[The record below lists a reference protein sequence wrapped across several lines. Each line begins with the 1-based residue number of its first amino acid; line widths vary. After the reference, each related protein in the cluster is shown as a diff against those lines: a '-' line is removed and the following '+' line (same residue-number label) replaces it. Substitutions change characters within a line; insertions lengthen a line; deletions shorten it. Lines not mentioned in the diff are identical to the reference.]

1 MSELA
6 RRRLRNSLTSK
17 NSYVRHHNQVCPS
30 MACVQIEWYIPP
42 SEGGRSIDILPYT
55 PEVKNSHTQPKVKNS
70 HTPHEAAG
78 RGWSMGILHRGLSMG
93 ILYRGCIRKNI
104 YNPLD
109 FGGGNDI
116 LFFGQSFHID
126 WTIFFGFKMFTCIQK
141 TVICLLH
148 DRRRLE
154 FLKEYAEFTS
164 SQFSRQL
171 TLLTETNSETKQ
183 YCKLD
188 SSPL

>member
-1 MSELA
+1 MIITEQ
-6 RRRLRNSLTSK
+6 RE
-17 NSYVRHHNQVCPS
+17 V
-30 MACVQIEWYIPP
+30 WYIPP

-126 WTIFFGFKMFTCIQK
+126 
-141 TVICLLH
+141 
-148 DRRRLE
+148 
-154 FLKEYAEFTS
+154 
-164 SQFSRQL
+164 
-171 TLLTETNSETKQ
+171 
-183 YCKLD
+183 
-188 SSPL
+188 